1 MIVGGIKML
10 KTEMRN
16 PKSTHIDQMSTIEMV
31 KLMSEENYV
40 AVKAVEDA
48 CDDIAKAVDA
58 ISASMEQGGRLYYI
72 GAGTSG
78 RLGVLD
84 ASECPPT
91 FGVPY
96 DLVTG
101 IIAGGY
107 ECLVKAGEGGEDKR
121 ENGIY
126 DIESRALAGDVV
138 VGISAAGGAAYV
150 VGAIERAK
158 ELGCVTVAVTSND
171 DSALA
176 KTADICIYTDTGA
189 EIITGS
195 TRLKAGTAQKLVLNI
210 LTTAS
215 MVKTGKVYENLMINL
230 SPTNE
235 KLRRR
240 VISIVKDICEVDEA
254 KAVELLEANGWN
266 IRASVNAYK
275 QGR

>member
-1 MIVGGIKML
+1 ML
-10 KTEMRN
+10 KTEQRN
-16 PKSTHIDQMSTIEMV
+16 PKSTHIDKMSTLDMV

-48 CDDIAKAVDA
+48 AESIAEAVDA
-58 ISASMEQGGRLYYI
+58 ITLSMNNGGRLFYI

-96 DLVTG
+96 DLVSG

-107 ECLVKAGEGGEDKR
+107 DCLVKASEGGEDSY
-121 ENGIY
+121 ENGVR
-126 DIESRALAGDVV
+126 DVESRLSAGDVI
-138 VGISAAGGAAYV
+138 VGISAAGGAKYV
-150 VGAIERAK
+150 LGALDFAK
-158 ELGCVTVAVTSND
+158 AHGCVTVGVTSNS
-171 DSALA
+171 DSPLA
-176 KTADICIYTDTGA
+176 QNADITIFTDTGA

-210 LTTAS
+210 LSTAA

-230 SPTNE
+230 RPTNE

-240 VISIVKDICEVDEA
+240 VISIVREIKSVSEEEA
-254 KAVELLEANGWN
+254 IALLDANDWN
-266 IRASVNAYK
+266 IRRAVE
-275 QGR
+275 G

>member
-58 ISASMEQGGRLYYI
+58 ISSSMEQGGRLYYI

-126 DIESRALAGDVV
+126 DIESRAVAGDVV

-266 IRASVNAYK
+266 IRASVNAYR
-275 QGR
+275 Q

>member
-126 DIESRALAGDVV
+126 DIESRVVAGDVV

>member
-1 MIVGGIKML
+1 ML
-10 KTEMRN
+10 KTEQRN
-16 PKSTHIDQMSTIEMV
+16 PKSTHIDKMSTLEMV

-48 CDDIAKAVDA
+48 AESIAEAVDA
-58 ISASMEQGGRLYYI
+58 ITLSMNNGGRLFYI

-96 DLVTG
+96 DLVSG

-107 ECLVKAGEGGEDKR
+107 DCLVKASEGGEDSW
-121 ENGIY
+121 ENGVK
-126 DIESRALAGDVV
+126 DVESRLTAGDVI
-138 VGISAAGGAAYV
+138 VGISAAGGAKYV
-150 VGAIERAK
+150 LGALQRAR
-158 ELGCVTVAVTSND
+158 EMGCVTVGLTSNA

-176 KTADICIYTDTGA
+176 RDSDIAIFTDTGA

-210 LTTAS
+210 LSTAS

-230 SPTNE
+230 RPTNE

-240 VISIVKDICEVDEA
+240 VVSIVCEIKGVDENTA
-254 KAVELLEANGWN
+254 ISLLDANDWSIRRVVE
-266 IRASVNAYK
+266 S
-275 QGR
+275 

>member
-1 MIVGGIKML
+1 ML

-48 CDDIAKAVDA
+48 CEDIAKAVDA

-254 KAVELLEANGWN
+254 KAVELLEANDWN

>member
-1 MIVGGIKML
+1 ML
-10 KTEMRN
+10 KTEQRN
-16 PKSTHIDQMSTIEMV
+16 PKSTHIDKMSTLDMV

-48 CDDIAKAVDA
+48 AESIAEAVDA
-58 ISASMEQGGRLYYI
+58 IAFSMNNGGRLYYI

-91 FGVPY
+91 FGVSY
-96 DLVTG
+96 DLVSG

-107 ECLVKAGEGGEDKR
+107 DCLVKASEGGEDSY
-121 ENGIY
+121 ENGVL
-126 DIESRALAGDVV
+126 DVKERLRAGDVI
-138 VGISAAGGAAYV
+138 VGISAAGGAKYV
-150 VGAIERAK
+150 LGALDFAK
-158 ELGCVTVAVTSND
+158 EHGCVTVGITSNA

-176 KTADICIYTDTGA
+176 KNADISIFTDTGA

-210 LTTAS
+210 LSTAA
-215 MVKTGKVYENLMINL
+215 MVKTGRVYENLMINL
-230 SPTNE
+230 RPTNE

-240 VISIVKDICEVDEA
+240 VISIVCEIKEIGEEEA
-254 KAVELLEANGWN
+254 IALLDANEWN
-266 IRASVNAYK
+266 IRRAVEGNK
-275 QGR
+275 

>member
-1 MIVGGIKML
+1 ML
-10 KTEMRN
+10 KTEQRN
-16 PKSTHIDQMSTIEMV
+16 PKSTHIDKMSTLDMV

-48 CDDIAKAVDA
+48 AESIAEAVDA
-58 ISASMEQGGRLYYI
+58 IALSMEQGGRLYYI

-91 FGVPY
+91 FGVSP
-96 DLVTG
+96 DLVSG

-107 ECLVKAGEGGEDKR
+107 DCLVKASEGGEDSY
-121 ENGIY
+121 ENGIL
-126 DIESRALAGDVV
+126 DVKDKLRAGDVI
-138 VGISAAGGAAYV
+138 VGISAAGGAKYV
-150 VGAIERAK
+150 LGALDFAKQSGCITVGI
-158 ELGCVTVAVTSND
+158 TSNA

-176 KTADICIYTDTGA
+176 KTVDITIFTDTGA

-210 LTTAS
+210 LSTAA
-215 MVKTGKVYENLMINL
+215 MVKTGRVYENLMINL
-230 SPTNE
+230 RPTNE

-240 VISIVKDICEVDEA
+240 VIAIVCEIKGVDEE
-254 KAVELLEANGWN
+254 KAVSLLDANEWN
-266 IRASVNAYK
+266 IRRAVEA
-275 QGR
+275 GIE